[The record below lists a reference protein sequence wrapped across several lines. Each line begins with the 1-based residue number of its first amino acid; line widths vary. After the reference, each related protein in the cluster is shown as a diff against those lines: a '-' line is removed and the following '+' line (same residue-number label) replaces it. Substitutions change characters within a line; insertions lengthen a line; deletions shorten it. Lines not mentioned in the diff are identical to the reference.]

1 MLFVFIC
8 RNVSYANQI
17 HVDAKHTPEA
27 ITGGDVAGIRNATSG
42 SITDKLTREHR
53 MTFDEACLILNVK
66 KDSPIEGVLQVS
78 YSQILHF

>member
-1 MLFVFIC
+1 
-8 RNVSYANQI
+8 
-17 HVDAKHTPEA
+17 
-27 ITGGDVAGIRNATSG
+27 
-42 SITDKLTREHR
+42 